1 MEIRKF
7 DEDLQ
12 IVYGEVYAPSGVPDS
27 QGDVM
32 SAEAIRKMAH
42 KFLADMRVD
51 QIDVNHDH
59 SMTGA
64 NVVES
69 FIAQKGDSNF
79 IEDSW
84 VVGVHVPDPTL
95 WKRIKSGDLNGFSME
110 ASVIARKV
118 KLEVDIPAEVH
129 GETMVA
135 EGAKHRFVVFFDED
149 GNFLGG
155 RTTDDIEVG
164 HGHQIL
170 NGTTTEPA
178 DGAPDGHVH
187 RFSFLEFML
196 DALDVLNGLEVDEA
210 A

>member
-51 QIDVNHDH
+51 QIDINHDH

-69 FIAQKGDSNF
+69 FIARRGTRTS
-79 IEDSW
+79 SR
-84 VVGVHVPDPTL
+84 TL
-95 WKRIKSGDLNGFSME
+95 GW
-110 ASVIARKV
+110 
-118 KLEVDIPAEVH
+118 
-129 GETMVA
+129 
-135 EGAKHRFVVFFDED
+135 
-149 GNFLGG
+149 
-155 RTTDDIEVG
+155 
-164 HGHQIL
+164 
-170 NGTTTEPA
+170 
-178 DGAPDGHVH
+178 
-187 RFSFLEFML
+187 
-196 DALDVLNGLEVDEA
+196 
-210 A
+210 

>member
-1 MEIRKF
+1 MEIRKL

-42 KFLADMRVD
+42 KFLVDMRVD

-59 SMTGA
+59 DLTGA
-64 NVVES
+64 HVVES
-69 FIAQKGDSNF
+69 FIARKDDEHF

-118 KLEVDIPAEVH
+118 KLEVEIPAEVL
-129 GETMVA
+129 GETMVSD
-135 EGAKHRFVVFFDED
+135 GHKHRFVVFFDED

-155 RTTDDIEVG
+155 RTTDDEKVG

-178 DGAPDGHVH
+178 DGNPGEHVH

-196 DALDVLNGLEVDEA
+196 DALDVLNGMEVEEA